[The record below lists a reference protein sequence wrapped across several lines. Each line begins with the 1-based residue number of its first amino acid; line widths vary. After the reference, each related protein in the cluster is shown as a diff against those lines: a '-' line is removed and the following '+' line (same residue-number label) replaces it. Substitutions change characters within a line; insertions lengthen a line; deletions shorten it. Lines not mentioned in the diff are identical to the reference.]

1 MPGLFADLPFLIAAG
16 AKAQQA
22 GSPLTGMLLPMVSVG
37 LLFYLLI
44 LRPNQIQERKR
55 REELNA
61 LKKNDRVLTTAGI
74 YGTVVSVDPEADK
87 VVLRV
92 DDSVKLT
99 FSRASI
105 TKIIDVS
112 ADKDKEKDKD
122 KDKEKASQSA

>member
-1 MPGLFADLPFLIAAG
+1 MPGLLAELTFLFAEAAK
-16 AKAQQA
+16 KAPA

-99 FSRASI
+99 FSRASVA
-105 TKIIDVS
+105 KIVDIS
-112 ADKDKEKDKD
+112 ADKDKEK
-122 KDKEKASQSA
+122 ETASQSA